1 MRANRQ
7 WALFVV
13 LTFTVVIVIVIV
25 GSPRPRDPSVADVLL
40 KRAPAGF
47 VAVPD
52 LSGPL
57 GKDLG
62 RELGLREPPSGKTAI
77 EDPGEGYAR
86 TWVDDKGR
94 SIVAIAWK
102 FDTEATAGL
111 ALWIELRDAA
121 KIKAKRSRVPGVP
134 GALTFTRVFTK
145 PKSEAHHQ
153 VIMRQGA
160 FLFTFVVTGRLTD
173 RQVAHRLASA
183 EHRSAP
189 AGPSDSV
196 PPRASS
202 SFNWGDVLVR
212 VFTSIFVG
220 FLGLALWLAWL
231 TRLVDRLSRLT
242 RWARS
247 LGRSQ
252 AIDPLHV
259 PAAAATQRWA
269 SSVSRTVE
277 VTPPSRGRLRLKA
290 SSSSAR
296 SGSITSLRPRGILT
310 SRRPGRVLLLLAVSL
325 VLLTAGLA
333 LLVVSNA
340 PAFTDSDPS
349 TRSNVLGVS
358 TVVAWLF
365 FALAAM
371 TYRRA
376 RRHAMPPAGE
386 VLRRDPRLPVLY
398 LRSFRDD
405 HLKVRVGGPHRRS
418 WLDSFAHPRMDRFE
432 EVLAWN
438 LWQFG
443 PVIALSLPGQKL
455 PPLGAS
461 RAQLSDQGW
470 QHQIERWM
478 RQAQVIV
485 IVLGRTEGLAWEI
498 GRLVDLDMWYKATL
512 VIPPTTESE
521 LRRRWAVFR
530 RLAAENGIP
539 TADVPHLTT
548 ALVLAPALGP
558 TTVAFSSAQHNE
570 LHYHLALEKA
580 VQHLTEYDLEA
591 ETQQ

>member
-1 MRANRQ
+1 
-7 WALFVV
+7 
-13 LTFTVVIVIVIV
+13 VIVII
-25 GSPRPRDPSVADVLL
+25 GSQQPRDPSTADVLL
-40 KRAPAGF
+40 KKPPAGF

-57 GKDLG
+57 SKDLG
-62 RELGLREPPSGKTAI
+62 RELGLREPPPGKTVI
-77 EDPGEGYAR
+77 EDAGEGYAR

-102 FDTEATAGL
+102 FDKEATAGL
-111 ALWIELRDAA
+111 ALWIEFRDAT
-121 KIKAKRSRVPGVP
+121 KIKAKRSLVPGVP
-134 GALTFTRVFTK
+134 GALAFTRVFTK
-145 PKSEAHHQ
+145 PKSGAQHQ

-160 FLFTFVVTGRLTD
+160 FLFTFVVTGRLAD
-173 RQVAHRLASA
+173 RQVARRLVAA
-183 EHRSAP
+183 QHRSAP
-189 AGPSDSV
+189 AGPSDPV

-202 SFNWGDVLVR
+202 SFNWGGILVR
-212 VFTSIFVG
+212 VFTAIFVG
-220 FLGLALWLAWL
+220 FLGLVLWLASL
-231 TRLVDRLSRLT
+231 TSLVDRLSSLS
-242 RWARS
+242 RWGRS

-259 PAAAATQRWA
+259 PAATATQRWA
-269 SSVSRTVE
+269 SSISRTVE
-277 VTPPSRGRLRLKA
+277 VNPPSKGRLRLRA
-290 SSSSAR
+290 SSSSTR

-310 SRRPGRVLLLLAVSL
+310 SRRPGRVLVLLAVSL

-340 PAFTDSDPS
+340 PALTASGPS
-349 TRSNVLGVS
+349 SRSNVLGVS

-365 FALAAM
+365 FGLAAM
-371 TYRRA
+371 TYRQA

-405 HLKVRVGGPHRRS
+405 HLKVRVGGPRRRS

-461 RAQLSDQGW
+461 RAQLSDQDW
-470 QHQIERWM
+470 QHQIELWM

-498 GRLVDLDMWYKATL
+498 GRLVELDMWYKAIL
-512 VIPPTTESE
+512 VVPPTTENE
-521 LRRRWAVFR
+521 LRRRWAEFR
-530 RLAAENGIP
+530 RLAADNRIP
-539 TADVPHLTT
+539 TADVTHLTT

-558 TTVAFSSAQHNE
+558 AIVAFSSPQHNE
-570 LHYHLALEKA
+570 LYYHLALEKA
-580 VQHLTEYDLEA
+580 VQQLTEYDLET